1 MTRHTE
7 ELSGETKDLVEQSVE
22 SSDYLTDDDSLD
34 EVFAHLA
41 RSYVIRGG
49 ESEALSDKQEAI
61 DRKQEELRE
70 TYGAD
75 TEERYELSTPDS
87 SDDSSLTERQKA
99 LKDKVTGRS

>member
-7 ELSGETKDLVEQSVE
+7 ELSEETKNLVEQSIE
-22 SSDYLTDDDSLD
+22 ESDYLTNDDPLD
-34 EVFAHLA
+34 KVFAHLA

-75 TEERYELSTPDS
+75 TEERYELRAPDS
-87 SDDSSLTERQKA
+87 SDDSTLTERQKA
-99 LKDKVTGRS
+99 LKNKVTSRN